1 MSPHR
6 LQGRSNAITMGQL
19 PEGTM
24 LGWLAV
30 GSQSALAEF
39 EEVAV
44 PLAGIMMFCVG
55 GQGCCQSLAGQ
66 RAHTAREALEIFFLS
81 LEMVVSSEVS
91 GPE

>member
-1 MSPHR
+1 
-6 LQGRSNAITMGQL
+6 
-19 PEGTM
+19 M

-55 GQGCCQSLAGQ
+55 GQGCCQ